1 MKSPSSTSVRVA
13 QARSLCLDA
22 IEAAGSGHPGIALSM
37 TPVLHLLF
45 QEILRHNPSNPNWLG
60 RDKFVLSCGHASI
73 ALYVQLL
80 QSGYDIDIEDI
91 RDFRKLGSITP
102 GHPEWK
108 VTPGV
113 EASTGPL
120 GQGFAMAVGLAIE
133 NLHLENIV
141 SRKFGNESFDL
152 GRIFVLASDG
162 DLQEGI
168 TQEAASIA
176 GEMKLKNLCVIY
188 DDNNVTIDGRIDPS
202 IKEDTKSRFEA
213 MGWDV
218 ETIQHNQGEDID
230 IERLRKAI
238 LKNGSTSP
246 RLLILESEIAYP
258 SPTYTGKHF
267 SHGNLLG
274 AQEVSAIKDL
284 LNTSHLPIFEIS
296 DEFGRQIILSREN
309 GLACESNWNAKH
321 ETQILYLKSKL
332 AQGFRNS
339 FSMEP
344 NIRKISTR
352 KVNGSILAKLKA
364 DSIIW
369 IGGSGDLT
377 ESNGLENRNFIFT
390 EIDPG
395 VESNTNIKFGIREH
409 AMSAI
414 CNGLALSGL
423 LNPYCATYL
432 VFSDYQRPA
441 IRMASLMQTNVL
453 FIWTHDSISV
463 GPDGPTHQP
472 VEHLSSLRALP
483 GFDVIR
489 PADATELLFCWEK
502 ILIGSGPKGLVLSRQ
517 DLPVLSTELLDSSG
531 VQRGAYVLANSYV
544 PTTPNLILVATGAE
558 IHAALQIHQELNS
571 EDFGV
576 RVVSMP
582 CMEWFRQAS
591 VEYREQIVPTK
602 HRKKVVIEAGVSF
615 GWHEFIGPEGLYIN
629 INEFGKSGSPD
640 AVNAHFGFDLKTI
653 RNTILEY
660 SRQTA

>member
-1 MKSPSSTSVRVA
+1 MQSPPSTSVRVA

-37 TPVLHLLF
+37 TPVLDLLF
-45 QEILRHNPSNPNWLG
+45 QEILRHNPSNPNWIG

-80 QSGYDIDIEDI
+80 QAGYDLDIEDI
-91 RDFRKLGSITP
+91 RDFRKIGSITP

-133 NLHLENIV
+133 NMHLENIV
-141 SRKFGNESFDL
+141 SKQFVHETFDL

-176 GEMKLKNLCVIY
+176 GELKLNNLCVIY
-188 DDNNVTIDGRIDPS
+188 DDNNVTIDGRIEPS
-202 IKEDTKSRFEA
+202 TKEDTKSRFEA

-218 ETIQHNQGEDID
+218 ETIQHNDGKDID
-230 IERLRKAI
+230 VEQLRKAI
-238 LKNGSTSP
+238 LKNVKSAP

-284 LNTSHLPIFEIS
+284 LNTSNLPIFQIS
-296 DEFGRQIILSREN
+296 DEFERQICSAREK
-309 GLACESNWNAKH
+309 GSGCENDWNTKH
-321 ETQILYLKSKL
+321 ATKILYLKTKL
-332 AQGFRNS
+332 SQDFRNS
-339 FSMEP
+339 VSVESDFK
-344 NIRKISTR
+344 KISTR

-364 DSIIW
+364 ESITW

-377 ESNGLENRNFIFT
+377 ESNGLENKNYIFA
-390 EIDPG
+390 EKAQEA
-395 VESNTNIKFGIREH
+395 ESHTNIKFGIREH

-414 CNGLALSGL
+414 CNGLALSGF
-423 LNPYCATYL
+423 LNPYCASYL

-441 IRMASLMQTNVL
+441 IRMAALMQTNVL

-472 VEHLSSLRALP
+472 VEQLSSLRALP

-489 PADATELLFCWEK
+489 PADATELVFCWEK
-502 ILIGSGPKGLVLSRQ
+502 IFISPGPKGLVLSRQ
-517 DLPVLSTELLDSSG
+517 DLPVLSNELLDSSK
-531 VQRGAYVLANSYV
+531 VKKGAYVLANSYV
-544 PTTPNLILVATGAE
+544 PTDPHLILVATGAE
-558 IHAALQIHQELNS
+558 IHTALQIHEDLNS
-571 EDFGV
+571 KDFGV

-582 CMEWFRQAS
+582 CMEWFRQES
-591 VEYREQIVPTK
+591 VEYRNQVLPTN

-640 AVNAHFGFDLKTI
+640 DVYSYFGFDFNTL
-653 RNTILEY
+653 RNAILQY